1 MGWDFFW
8 RSCQFTYNLLRI
20 ACEFYLYICKVQFAW
35 LPTMTVHL
43 CKYCSHVFYF
53 TCNSASKSGSSVSET
68 SSSLPMS
75 LKASAAIVSIFAVPI
90 SAIWFLSFYLLI
102 QCINHFLKFAIH
114 YPISMPFIRYT
125 QSENK
130 IYIFYTLYKVSAT
143 SMSRGHTWDNI
154 QYWRW
159 EFIGRFLEVNC
170 GDKIKFQVAHRG
182 MVRRTDTQPRSGD
195 FSGHFYWTF
204 KPVYTVH
211 III

>member
-1 MGWDFFW
+1 MTVMCKCIMGWDFFW

-35 LPTMTVHL
+35 LSTMTVHL

-102 QCINHFLKFAIH
+102 NTMYQSFFKVCHSLSNKYAIYEV
-114 YPISMPFIRYT
+114 YPKWKQNIYLLYFI
-125 QSENK
+125 
-130 IYIFYTLYKVSAT
+130 
-143 SMSRGHTWDNI
+143 
-154 QYWRW
+154 
-159 EFIGRFLEVNC
+159 
-170 GDKIKFQVAHRG
+170 
-182 MVRRTDTQPRSGD
+182 
-195 FSGHFYWTF
+195 
-204 KPVYTVH
+204 
-211 III
+211 